1 MEIVKLFAKSI
12 SQQVS
17 SQTDGQTFEGGI
29 GNILYAVYGVIGI
42 LAVVFIIIGGVN
54 YSISQGDP
62 GKTKKA
68 RDTILYAAIGLIVVL
83 SAFAITAFIL
93 KGVSGQ

>member
-68 RDTILYAAIGLIVVL
+68 RDTILYAVIGLIVVL